1 MGEIM
6 DFRSNGRGGVP
17 RQPES
22 RQLAAIVAGDIS
34 RYSRLI
40 EADEQ
45 GTHDRLRR
53 IERELLQPSISA
65 HQGELVKA
73 KAGGFIAIFD
83 SPVQAAQCGI
93 SIRQSMAERNTALPK
108 HHRIEYRI
116 GVNLG
121 DVVTETNDLYGH
133 GLEIA
138 SGLEAIAAPGQ
149 IYISGSIYEQIKHK
163 LACAYECLGDRKLN
177 CATDPVRVYQVLPDP
192 DAIRSLGRRREKILI
207 SLLSLSLL
215 IIATGAIWYFF
226 GESHRQF
233 AEKAVVSRFEERNG
247 ITSSDSAVVKE
258 AAPSPQL
265 RPAEELLKTATGV
278 ESSTSAQL
286 STSNSRQPPFSS
298 IENFRTDV
306 RIER

>member
-6 DFRSNGRGGVP
+6 DFRSNGRGGLP

-22 RQLAAIVAGDIS
+22 RHLAAIVAGDIS
-34 RYSRLI
+34 RYSRLNQ
-40 EADEQ
+40 ADER

-53 IERELLQPSISA
+53 IEHELLQPSILA
-65 HQGELVKA
+65 HHGELVKA
-73 KAGGFIAIFD
+73 RGGGFIAIFD

-93 SIRQSMAERNTALPK
+93 SIRQSMAERNTMLPK

-121 DVVTETNDLYGH
+121 YVVTEPNDVYGDAID
-133 GLEIA
+133 IA

-149 IYISGSIYEQIKHK
+149 IYISGGIYEQIKHK
-163 LACAYECLGDRKLN
+163 LVCAYECLGDRKLKSV
-177 CATDPVRVYQVLPDP
+177 TDPVRVYQVLPDP
-192 DAIRSLGRRREKILI
+192 DAIRSVGRRREKILI

-226 GESHRQF
+226 GQSHGQF
-233 AEKAVVSRFEERNG
+233 AEKAVVPRLEEGHG
-247 ITSSDSAVVKE
+247 ITSSISAVVKE

-265 RPAEELLKTATGV
+265 RSAEQLLKAHGV
-278 ESSTSAQL
+278 GSSTSPQL
-286 STSNSRQPPFSS
+286 SASNSRQA
-298 IENFRTDV
+298 R
-306 RIER
+306 